1 MPCRRAA
8 GWDPIRERWIPC
20 NSRMRQ
26 NQPPGVWRMKAPG
39 RCLYRPA
46 LTVPEGYADEV
57 IADLAGPIG
66 LVKDRK

>member
-1 MPCRRAA
+1 
-8 GWDPIRERWIPC
+8 
-20 NSRMRQ
+20 
-26 NQPPGVWRMKAPG
+26 MKAPG